1 VTKRY
6 SRLRKRI
13 GKTSHDI
20 LKALKKEMMLLEN
33 ISDVLDELN
42 ALKIVYKEQNDLD
55 IWIHENDKARQHK
68 PLDDVNLLINEAE
81 RVRRSVR
88 MTHTQ
93 P

>member
-13 GKTSHDI
+13 GKTTHDI
-20 LKALKKEMMLLEN
+20 LKALKKELMLLET

-42 ALKIVYKEQNDLD
+42 ALKIVYKKQNDLD
-55 IWIHENDKARQHK
+55 NWINGKKRQHK

-81 RVRRSVR
+81 IVRRSVR
-88 MTHTQ
+88 ITHTQ
-93 P
+93 L